1 MHSYKLY
8 GVTHFLTETCQ
19 TIKIKK
25 ELTIEI
31 MGPKMDAI
39 SDIDILAKAI
49 ENVFIDGLK
58 IKIISFLSSSL
69 VQLF

>member
-1 MHSYKLY
+1 
-8 GVTHFLTETCQ
+8 
-19 TIKIKK
+19 
-25 ELTIEI
+25 

-69 VQLF
+69 V